1 MNELEQ
7 ALADLRAA
15 RQSKNDSNAQLL
27 QAMEQRASLNRQLDN
42 AQRQSDGH
50 ALERLKGEQRQL
62 DRRVES
68 LKSDYFGSK
77 EGIHGQLHGLF
88 EQFGRPQDLIKHWD
102 DHVPILLFPV
112 RLETRFLPSNNG
124 IFSAASGFDLLVR
137 VFPDEA
143 TVVQHEP
150 VLTEEEVTKGKTF
163 WLETWKATDE
173 AGRFSAWQAMVNGTN
188 SHRAAWIV
196 RQTKPFNLDG
206 LDAALFVFPKKEDV
220 TTLSDVEYTAGT
232 AFWRSMWMAAANTEG
247 SALAHQQ
254 LVKTVGQARAEAVAT
269 ATEPLNSQILSSQTP
284 SVFFADKALYALQP
298 EDVTPKDK
306 WRRASYTEVLPDK
319 FVFIGYLNDAK
330 KPLFEVAGQ
339 PIADRVA
346 MSPDPKGVDSKIDR
360 DADGNLQF
368 TGDVAWMKDFDK
380 AVAMGLGIRIKLP
393 IGVNRLDR
401 LLVTGLNVVD
411 GAYGG
416 VDLLE
421 KLFQNHHYAPQ
432 GMAFVPTGT
441 PTNNT
446 DESSTNFIGELSAEE
461 SFKVE
466 LGHSLFDNPDPSTP
480 FYNKADGQRLAEAL
494 GMDPSVFQHIHQSDR
509 HERAESHAM
518 NVALWN
524 ATLGYYLPQMLKPLV
539 DRPTIQKV
547 FDFFTQYVSG
557 RGSLP
562 TLRIGSQPYGI
573 LPTTD
578 FQNWTLTEAEMGR
591 NAPFDTKMLRFLKK
605 FDTHWK
611 SLVRFAPQIN
621 ANSTTPDADFLSVI
635 GLDGGSVSYGNR
647 MLLERRMSRM
657 MHWFFLG
664 FDYLPAEFLSWQ
676 QRADKLIKELG
687 MTEIPEIAQ
696 HDFGRFDAL
705 DKVPV
710 VDTEPLSEID
720 AVKPF
725 FVHKTDATQSVNY
738 LKWLRVSDLATLD
751 KEVFK
756 DADGKEMA
764 KPATLLYSFLRH
776 SLQQSSWDA
785 VMAIC
790 ERYKVVN
797 YAARF
802 EQTARNIRRTAITQN
817 PDGVNRDLTK
827 QDYFDAKIKDSIPNF
842 PVAGNPTFREYIS
855 QQARL
860 LPVKDTNLP
869 LVIDALIKLE
879 NLPTARLERLFAE
892 HIDTCSYRLDAWID
906 GVIQRRLEFLRPQQY
921 YYNDGPNQNR
931 GTYLAAFGWL
941 ENIENKTEGRRISP
955 SELPVELRNSVG
967 RNDNTEGVVFEN
979 PANGGFIHAPSLNH
993 ATTAALLRN
1002 GYLTHSKDGDNERLS
1017 INLSSARVR
1026 KAIFYLEGIRNG
1038 QELGALLGYDF
1049 ERRLHDGNVD
1059 THIYRFR
1066 DKFPFKVLQKDTVE
1080 PGKTLDVVAARNV
1093 VDGYALVEAVRKGA
1107 VYPYGVADLPPNNSP
1122 EGALIKAAVDALRN
1136 AMDAVA
1142 DVTLSESVHQFV
1154 QGNHASGGASLKMIQ
1169 EGHYPSIPEVVQTP
1183 RSGNSLTHRVVLNLD
1198 PSVIAPVLNASP
1210 RSVAEPSVNDWLSKA
1225 FGGVLAQVVVPIR
1238 LVQNNPDPTL
1248 IIVDETHEMDL
1259 AALNLQ
1265 AIDVVFLIENQL
1277 KDLEKRLLYQFR
1289 SDNPALP
1296 AFDYLEILTT
1306 KLATNAA
1313 DLSFGEVLPM
1323 LRQAHDL
1330 FSKARPLNAVDYRVP
1345 SESKPS
1351 DAQNVGKWDIAELE
1365 IRVKKTINDFQNDLL
1380 TPVAANYEA
1389 MVTLLKNVV
1398 TTDAQKLVDLKTYIL
1413 NPANDWENRFK
1424 TAASYDLADA
1434 YPSAPMR
1441 LGDPSVSALI
1451 DADIL
1456 GFSATADSLK
1466 AAVADMKQLFSPQF
1480 FGAPNASFMANFLAN
1495 TIALK
1500 RVLEKKRAAADAA
1513 QKRAEA
1519 PSVSVDEQVKHWTD
1533 AAKALLGS
1541 AFVLVPHV
1549 DLENAVEL
1557 NTAFGNRTDLF
1568 DFKVQKIKDNAPTL
1582 QDATCQSLVLEE
1594 WLQGIARVRNRMN
1607 GVERLKMAAET
1618 LDFGAISNTATALT
1632 PVQIPYLG
1640 QKYWVALDMPET
1652 FTDTSGVV
1660 KPLSID
1666 RDYLALTVMNA
1677 PNAQNFN
1684 QPQCG
1689 LLLDAWTELVP
1700 NKTETTGVVAHHNQP
1715 NSEPAQC
1722 LLLAISPTLTGA
1734 WTWNNLLGTLNDTLN
1749 RAKTRAVEPD
1759 TLAKHS
1765 LFAQLLPAVTTAHEK
1780 DKTNITINYAK
1791 LKVDA
1796 YAIATELKAS

>member
-1 MNELEQ
+1 MNEALEQ
-7 ALADLRAA
+7 VLADLRNA

-27 QAMEQRASLNRQLDN
+27 QAIEQRASLDKQLDN
-42 AQRQSDGH
+42 AQRQSDGR
-50 ALERLKGEQRQL
+50 ALERLKGQQREL
-62 DRRVES
+62 DKLVES
-68 LKSDYFGSK
+68 LKSDYLGSK
-77 EGIHGQLHGLF
+77 EVIHGQLNGLF

-112 RLETRFLPSNNG
+112 RLETRFLPTNNG
-124 IFSAASGFDLLVR
+124 VSNAASGFDLLIR

-150 VLTEEEVTKGKTF
+150 VLTEDEVTKGKTF

-173 AGRFSAWQAMVNGTN
+173 AGRLSAWQAMVNGTN

-196 RQTKPFNLDG
+196 RRTKPFNLDT
-206 LDAALFVFPKKEDV
+206 LDAELLVFPKREDL
-220 TTLSDVEYTAGT
+220 TSLSDDEYTAGT
-232 AFWRSMWMAAANTEG
+232 AFWRSKWMAAGNTEG
-247 SALAHQQ
+247 VALAQQ
-254 LVKTVGQARAEAVAT
+254 QFVTIVGEARAEAVAA
-269 ATEPLNSQILSSQTP
+269 ATEPLNSQELNGKTP
-284 SVFFADKALYALQP
+284 RGFFADKALYSLEP
-298 EDVTPKDK
+298 EDITPKDK
-306 WRRASYTEVLPDK
+306 WRQATYAEVLPDK
-319 FVFIGYLNDAK
+319 FVFIGYLNDPK
-330 KPLFEVAGQ
+330 KPIFEVAGQ
-339 PIADRVA
+339 PIADRIA
-346 MSPDPKGVDSKIDR
+346 MSPDPKGIDSKIDR

-380 AVAMGLGIRIKLP
+380 AVTMGLGIRIHLP
-393 IGVNRLDR
+393 IGVSRLDR

-416 VDLLE
+416 VNLLE
-421 KLFQNHHYAPQ
+421 KLFQNHRYAPQ

-446 DESSTNFIGELSAEE
+446 DATSTTFIGELSAED

-466 LGHSLFDNPDPSTP
+466 LGNPLFENLDPSTP
-480 FYNKADGQRLAEAL
+480 FYDKADGQRLAEAL
-494 GMDPSVFQHIHQSDR
+494 GVTPSVFQHIHQSDR
-509 HERAESHAM
+509 HERAESRAM

-578 FQNWTLTEAEMGR
+578 FQKWTLTEAEMGR
-591 NAPFDTKMLRFLKK
+591 NAAFDSKMLGFLKK
-605 FDTHWK
+605 FDLHWK
-611 SLVRFAPQIN
+611 SLIGFAPHIN

-635 GLDGGSVSYGNR
+635 GLDGGSVSYAHR

-657 MHWFFLG
+657 INWLFFG
-664 FDYLPAEFLSWQ
+664 FDFLPAQFLSWQ
-676 QRADKLIKELG
+676 QRADRLINQLG
-687 MTEIPEIAQ
+687 ITQTPEIAQ
-696 HDFGRFDAL
+696 HDFGRVEPL

-710 VDTEPLSEID
+710 VDPEPLSES
-720 AVKPF
+720 AMVKPF
-725 FVHKTDATQSVNY
+725 FVHKTDATKSVNY
-738 LKWLRVSDLATLD
+738 IKWLRVSDSATID

-756 DADGKEMA
+756 DVDGKA
-764 KPATLLYSFLRH
+764 VPKPATLLYNFMRH
-776 SLQQSSWDA
+776 SIQQSSWDA

-790 ERYKVVN
+790 EKYKVVN

-802 EQTARNIRRTAITQN
+802 EQTDRNISRAATVQSAAVR
-817 PDGVNRDLTK
+817 RDLTK
-827 QDYFDAKIKDSIPNF
+827 QDYFDARIKDSIPSF
-842 PVAGNPTFREYIS
+842 PVAGNPTFREYVS
-855 QQARL
+855 QQSRL
-860 LPVKDTNLP
+860 LPLKDTNLP
-869 LVIDALIKLE
+869 LIINALSKLE

-906 GVIQRRLEFLRPQQY
+906 GVIQRRLEFLRPQQDFH
-921 YYNDGPNQNR
+921 NDGPNQNR

-941 ENIENKTEGRRISP
+941 ENIQNKTEGRRVSAD
-955 SELPVELRNSVG
+955 ELPLELQNVVG
-967 RNDNTEGVVFEN
+967 RDQNTEGSVFEN
-979 PANGGFIHAPSLNH
+979 PANGGFVHAPSLNH

-1002 GYLTHSKDGDNERLS
+1002 GYLTHSKAADNERLS
-1017 INLSSARVR
+1017 VNLSSERVR

-1049 ERRLHDGNVD
+1049 ERRLHNGNVD
-1059 THIYRFR
+1059 TYIYRFR
-1066 DKFPFKVLQKDTVE
+1066 DKFPFKILQKDTVE
-1080 PGKTLDVVAARNV
+1080 AGKTLDVVAARNV

-1107 VYPYGVADLPPNNSP
+1107 AYPYDVADLPLSNSP
-1122 EGALIKAAVDALRN
+1122 EGVLIKAAVDALQD

-1169 EGHYPSIPEVVQTP
+1169 EGHYPSIPDVVQTP
-1183 RSGNSLTHRVVLNLD
+1183 RGGNSLTHRVVLNLD
-1198 PSVIAPVLNASP
+1198 PSVVAPVLNPSP
-1210 RSVAEPSVNDWLSKA
+1210 RSIAEPSVNDWLTKA
-1225 FGGVLAQVVVPIR
+1225 FGSILEQVVVPVR
-1238 LVQNNPDPTL
+1238 LIKNNPDPASIL
-1248 IIVDETHEMDL
+1248 IDETHEMEWKK
-1259 AALNLQ
+1259 LNLQ
-1265 AIDVVFLIENQL
+1265 PVDGVFLVENQL

-1289 SDNPALP
+1289 SDNPLLP

-1330 FSKARPLNAVDYRVP
+1330 LSKARPLNAVDYRVP

-1351 DAQNVGKWDIAELE
+1351 DAQNVGKWDIVELKT
-1365 IRVKKTINDFQNDLL
+1365 RVQKTINDFENDLL
-1380 TPVAANYEA
+1380 TPITNDYEA
-1389 MVTLLKNVV
+1389 MVTLLKNTV
-1398 TTDAQKLVDLKTYIL
+1398 TTDAQKFVDVKTYIL
-1413 NPANDWENRFK
+1413 NPANNWENRFK
-1424 TAASYDLADA
+1424 IAAGYDLADA
-1434 YPSAPMR
+1434 YPSAPMN

-1456 GFSATADSLK
+1456 SVSATVDSLK
-1466 AAVADMKQLFSPQF
+1466 AAVADVKQMFSPQF
-1480 FGAPNASFMANFLAN
+1480 FGAPNASFTYNFLAN

-1500 RVLEKKRAAADAA
+1500 RVLEKKRAAADSA

-1549 DLENAVEL
+1549 SLENAVEL

-1568 DFKVQKIKDNAPTL
+1568 DFKVKQIKTATPTL
-1582 QDATCQSLVLEE
+1582 QDTTCQNIVLEE
-1594 WLQGIARVRNRMN
+1594 WLQGIGRVRNRM
-1607 GVERLKMAAET
+1607 GSIERLKMAAET
-1618 LDFGAISNTATALT
+1618 LDLTPISSAATALT
-1632 PVQIPYLG
+1632 PVQVPYLG

-1652 FTDTSGVV
+1652 FIDKKGDV

-1666 RDYLALTVMNA
+1666 RDYLSLTAMNL
-1677 PNAQNFN
+1677 PNAHDFS

-1734 WTWNNLLGTLNDTLN
+1734 WTWDNLLGTLNDTLN
-1749 RAKTRAVEPD
+1749 RAKARAVEPD
-1759 TLAKHS
+1759 TLANHS
-1765 LFAQLLPAVTTAHEK
+1765 LFSQLLPAVTNAHEQE
-1780 DKTNITINYAK
+1780 KTNITMDYAQ
-1791 LKVDA
+1791 LRIDA
-1796 YAIATELKAS
+1796 HAIATASKA